1 MKKNELKRETWLR
14 KYRALLKGIHAKN
27 DELRENFRALS
38 EYNKKNDKLPPAAYK
53 LGFAHPWGI
62 VTASNSVTLESETS
76 YILKIDDQG
85 GVFFEYF
92 YGHDSEN
99 WLLLLAESVT
109 KLQKRGTAGRLY
121 DSVMEDGLDAGE
133 AVAAFKELFE
143 GIHENILKVAASL
156 PQEAPKKPRE
166 KKEWKMKN

>member
-1 MKKNELKRETWLR
+1 MKKNELKRDTWLR
-14 KYRALLKGIHAKN
+14 KYRALLKGIHGKN

-38 EYNKKNDKLPPAAYK
+38 EHNKKNGALPPAAYE
-53 LGFAHPWGI
+53 LGFDHPWGI
-62 VTASNSVTLESETS
+62 VTATNSAALESKTS

-85 GVFFEYF
+85 CIFFEYF

-99 WLLLLAESVT
+99 WQLLLAESVT
-109 KLQKRGTAGRLY
+109 MLLKRGTAGRLY

-133 AVAAFKELFE
+133 AVAAFKKLFE
-143 GIHENILKVAASL
+143 GIYTNLLKVAASL